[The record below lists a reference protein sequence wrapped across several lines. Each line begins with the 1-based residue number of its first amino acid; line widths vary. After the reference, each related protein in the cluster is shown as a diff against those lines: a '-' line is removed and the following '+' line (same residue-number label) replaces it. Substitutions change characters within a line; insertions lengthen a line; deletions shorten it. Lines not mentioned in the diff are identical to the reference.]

1 MRMAPQEAGEAR
13 AAGEAAAV
21 AVYVARR
28 PRSGQWPVGEVVVPG
43 DR

>member
-1 MRMAPQEAGEAR
+1 MAPQEAGEAR

-21 AVYVARR
+21 AVYVAARR